1 MVGLTGGI
9 AAGKSTVAKMFG
21 ELGAPHLDADQLAR
35 VVVAKDEGL
44 LARLVEAFGPE
55 ILSQEGRLDRKALGR
70 LVFSDEEARRR
81 LEMLTHP
88 AIAAAAGRELEALAS
103 QSGGLPVI
111 YEAALLVEVGRE
123 RDLDLL
129 VVVVARD
136 EVRLERLMRRSRLTE
151 EEARQRF
158 AAQLP
163 QEEKA
168 AKADYVIDNS
178 GALDQTREQ
187 VRQVWEAIVAGGW
200 IPKLGREES

>member
-1 MVGLTGGI
+1 M
-9 AAGKSTVAKMFG
+9 
-21 ELGAPHLDADQLAR
+21 
-35 VVVAKDEGL
+35 
-44 LARLVEAFGPE
+44 
-55 ILSQEGRLDRKALGR
+55 
-70 LVFSDEEARRR
+70 
-81 LEMLTHP
+81 
-88 AIAAAAGRELEALAS
+88 
-103 QSGGLPVI
+103 I